1 MKTTKRALFSS
12 VMALILCFSMLVGT
26 TFAWFTDSV
35 ESGVNQIVAGTL
47 DVELYNAIG
56 IDETKKVSAG
66 TKLFDEIKYWEPG
79 VVAYE
84 NLTVANLGN
93 LALKYQLS
101 VNFDNATANVN
112 GETLAKVLKVAFVK
126 GGISGYSNDAAG
138 RTALINKLTED
149 GAWQPLASFVEP
161 GKLEQQNDAQTYG
174 IVIYWEPSDID
185 NDFNMNNGK
194 GGALSIDL
202 GIKLV
207 ATQLSG
213 ELAESDS
220 FGPDYDAG
228 APWMGGIDISWYT
241 QNPAAQEFVLNSS
254 EDLAGFAA
262 IVNGTATNDMMRS
275 ASTQIHDDFAGKTVK
290 LAADLDLNGNP
301 WTPIGRI
308 GTTSTDFTY
317 AFKGTFDGQ
326 NHTIYNLDV
335 DAYGWAGVFGLA
347 YQAQIN
353 NLKVDGVA
361 ITANRLAG
369 AVVGQLYGSI
379 DNCHVSNAQIM
390 VTPNAVGD
398 SYDNGDK
405 VGGIVGWLGD
415 NGNNRTLTNCS
426 ATDVELSAYR
436 DVGGIAGYVA
446 WSTKI
451 ANNKA
456 DKINITVDQVS
467 HFYGEKDPNAGAIW
481 GRNSVSSTGVGVI
494 DENNTVGEEI
504 SISSTISKA
513 GLTYVQD
520 GVTGEMTFYLVPAD
534 YEGTTVNVAEG
545 TTTIGRYAFY
555 YNSNIEKIVLP
566 STVTKLDIRAFR
578 GTSASTVVLNEGLTN
593 ISYQAFRDALNVTS
607 VEIPSTVTT
616 ISDSAFQYSG
626 ITTLTIPAT
635 VTTVEYGACRDM
647 KMVET
652 VIIEGNA
659 DIPEYAF
666 RACTNLKTVVLK
678 GEDVTFGG
686 GSRGMI
692 FTNKESGDGTAITVY
707 VANEAVK
714 ERLLAADT
722 AAKDYGGYK
731 IVVGLKPVED
741 TDDLAGSFSDGA
753 DTVFVP
759 AGEYSFPASSL
770 GEGDTLLC
778 APGTVFEGTS
788 SLNVNGATVVG
799 GTFANDSGYAVSGT
813 INGTFKDCVF
823 DSSEAL
829 RWCYSGE
836 TVVFENCEFKT
847 DFRGVH
853 FDGMNYDVIFRN
865 CKLNGFNAFGGTA
878 TVTFEGCTF
887 GYDESY
893 YNGLNMY
900 CNTVLKDCKFEYRS
914 GKINFIDFEAAG
926 KNLTITNCTATLDG
940 EPANVID
947 FVGGTYVN
955 QTNITVD
962 GAVLKSAASQS
973 ELNSAVSS
981 DDKVAVEL
989 AAGNYTLP
997 SAVAGKE
1004 VTISGSEDTVI
1015 DVTSS
1020 INMGSGDLV
1029 FDGVTVLSNGGG
1041 FNNGIQHVD
1050 TIVYQNAT
1058 IVGSRSLYGNKEV
1071 FINCTFDLTG
1081 VSDYIWVYGANEAE
1095 FINCTFNT
1103 NGKAL
1108 LIYNEGDGD
1117 CKVTVKGCTFNA
1129 TTGAKAGDISN
1140 QNCAAIEI
1148 YNFANSGVGQ
1158 NHTLITEGNTING
1171 DFSGEWRIKNFM
1183 AGGVVT
1189 VNGIQYTKTA
1199 LDGRLMTVTNKEA
1212 TFD

>member
-35 ESGVNQIVAGTL
+35 ESGVNQIIAGNL
-47 DVELYNAIG
+47 DVEVYNGLDTSAP
-56 IDETKKVSAG
+56 KVDTA

-101 VNFDNATANVN
+101 VNFDNATANAN
-112 GETLAKVLKVAFVK
+112 GETLAKVLKVGFVE
-126 GGISGYSNDAAG
+126 GGIQSTTREG
-138 RTALINKLTED
+138 ALAEVTE
-149 GAWQPLASFVEP
+149 WLPLASFAQAGE
-161 GKLEQQNDAQTYG
+161 LAEQNETNTYG

-185 NDFNMNNGK
+185 NDFNMNNEDK
-194 GGALSIDL
+194 GNKLSIDL

-241 QNPAAQEFVLNSS
+241 QNPAAQEFVLDSS

-262 IVNGTATNDMMRS
+262 IVNGTATNNMMRS
-275 ASTQIHDDFAGKTVK
+275 ANAQIHDDFKGKIVK
-290 LAADLDLNGNP
+290 LAADLDLDSKP

-308 GTTSTDFTY
+308 GTSSTDFTY
-317 AFKGTFDGQ
+317 AFRGTFDGQ
-326 NHTIYNLDV
+326 GHTIRNLDV
-335 DAYGWAGVFGLA
+335 EAYGWAGVFGLA

-481 GRNSVSSTGVGVI
+481 GRNSVSDTGVGVI
-494 DENNTVGEEI
+494 EDNNTVGKEI
-504 SISSTISKA
+504 SIVSTISKA

-520 GVTGEMTFYLVPAD
+520 GVTGEQVLHLVPSD

-545 TTTIGRYAFY
+545 TTAIGRYAFY
-555 YNSNIEKIVLP
+555 YNSNLEKIVLP

-593 ISYQAFRDALNVTS
+593 ISNQAFRDALNVTS

-626 ITTLTIPAT
+626 ITSLTIPAT

-647 KMVET
+647 KMLET

-659 DIPEYAF
+659 DIPVFAF
-666 RACTNLKTVVLK
+666 RACTNLKTVILK
-678 GEDVTFGG
+678 GKDVTFGG

-692 FTNKESGDGTAITVY
+692 FTNKESGDGSAITVY
-707 VANEAVK
+707 VANETVK

-741 TDDLAGSFSDGA
+741 TDDLADSFSDGA

-778 APGTVFEGTS
+778 APGTVFEGKS
-788 SLNVNGATVVG
+788 AMNINGATVVG
-799 GTFANDSGYAVSGT
+799 ATFSNPDAVAGSGT

-823 DSSEAL
+823 EGSEAL

-853 FDGMNYDVIFRN
+853 FDGMDYDVIFRN

-914 GKINFIDFEAAG
+914 GKSNFIDFEAAG

-962 GAVLKSAASQS
+962 GVTLARSAAELQAALNAGKKEIGIMGNITLTQS
-973 ELNSAVSS
+973 
-981 DDKVAVEL
+981 L
-989 AAGNYTLP
+989 AATDVTFAGVGENAGINFNGYNIGGSKTVTYKNLKLTTVSLPHAPENGERYGWYGGIDYNGHSVANYE
-997 SAVAGKE
+997 GC
-1004 VTISGSEDTVI
+1004 TISGVFTTYSPVI
-1015 DVTSS
+1015 
-1020 INMGSGDLV
+1020 
-1029 FDGVTVLSNGGG
+1029 
-1041 FNNGIQHVD
+1041 
-1050 TIVYQNAT
+1050 NAT
-1058 IVGSRSLYGNKEV
+1058 K
-1071 FINCTFDLTG
+1071 CTFDYYVQDGEEFYNIFMYSACKLTATECTF
-1081 VSDYIWVYGANEAE
+1081 VYGDRAIKAYSEGFNQYELILDGCKFVVDEGYSLNKAL
-1095 FINCTFNT
+1095 INVS
-1103 NGKAL
+1103 NGKL
-1108 LIYNEGDGD
+1108 KL
-1117 CKVTVKGCTFNA
+1117 TVKNNYVDEA
-1129 TTGAKAGDISN
+1129 LN
-1140 QNCAAIEI
+1140 
-1148 YNFANSGVGQ
+1148 
-1158 NHTLITEGNTING
+1158 TLDLYKTEGG
-1171 DFSGEWRIKNFM
+1171 
-1183 AGGVVT
+1183 A
-1189 VNGIQYTKTA
+1189 
-1199 LDGRLMTVTNKEA
+1199 TVTTN
-1212 TFD
+1212 

>member
-1 MKTTKRALFSS
+1 MKHKKSALFKS
-12 VMALILCFSMLVGT
+12 LISLLLCFSMLMGT

-35 ESGVNQIVAGTL
+35 MTGINTIAAGNL
-47 DVELYNAIG
+47 DVELFHSNAA
-56 IDETKKVSAG
+56 VSNEQVDSN
-66 TKLFDEIKYWEPG
+66 TKLFMDLQGDPILWEPG
-79 VVAYE
+79 AVAFE
-84 NLTVANLGN
+84 KLTVANEGT
-93 LALKYQLS
+93 LALKYQMAINFTNENEINGTGAKLS
-101 VNFDNATANVN
+101 QILKIAVVDAGALTSREAA
-112 GETLAKVLKVAFVK
+112 LAAAKAAP
-126 GGISGYSNDAAG
+126 DAATLHDFVLSG
-138 RTALINKLTED
+138 E
-149 GAWQPLASFVEP
+149 LAATT
-161 GKLEQQNDAQTYG
+161 QNTYG
-174 IVIYWEPSDID
+174 IVIWWEPSAND
-185 NDFNMNNGK
+185 NDWNVNNGK
-194 GGALSIDL
+194 TTSDGEKFLHIDL

-290 LAADLDLNGNP
+290 LAADLDLDYKP

-317 AFKGTFDGQ
+317 AFRGTFDGQ
-326 NHTIYNLDV
+326 GHTIYNLDV

-390 VTPNAVGD
+390 VTPNAVGA

-436 DVGGIAGYVA
+436 DVGGIAGYVS

-456 DKINITVDQVS
+456 DKITITVDQVS

-481 GRNSVSSTGVGVI
+481 GRNSISSTGVGVI

-520 GVTGEMTFYLVPAD
+520 GVTGELIFKEVPAD

-545 TTTIGRYAFY
+545 TTTIAGYAFDA
-555 YNSNIEKIVLP
+555 NSNIEKIVLP
-566 STVTKLDIRAFR
+566 STVTKLNDRAFR
-578 GTSASTVVLNEGLTN
+578 DTVASTVVLNEGLTN
-593 ISYQAFRDALNVTS
+593 ISNQAFRNALNVTS

-616 ISDSAFQYSG
+616 ISDSAFQLSG

-659 DIPEYAF
+659 DIPVYAF

-741 TDDLAGSFSDGA
+741 TNDLSGSFSDGA
-753 DTVFVP
+753 DTVFQQQIP
-759 AGEYSFPASSL
+759 
-770 GEGDTLLC
+770 DLLLSC
-778 APGTVFEGTS
+778 AD
-788 SLNVNGATVVG
+788 L
-799 GTFANDSGYAVSGT
+799 
-813 INGTFKDCVF
+813 I
-823 DSSEAL
+823 
-829 RWCYSGE
+829 
-836 TVVFENCEFKT
+836 
-847 DFRGVH
+847 
-853 FDGMNYDVIFRN
+853 
-865 CKLNGFNAFGGTA
+865 
-878 TVTFEGCTF
+878 
-887 GYDESY
+887 
-893 YNGLNMY
+893 
-900 CNTVLKDCKFEYRS
+900 
-914 GKINFIDFEAAG
+914 
-926 KNLTITNCTATLDG
+926 
-940 EPANVID
+940 
-947 FVGGTYVN
+947 
-955 QTNITVD
+955 
-962 GAVLKSAASQS
+962 
-973 ELNSAVSS
+973 
-981 DDKVAVEL
+981 VEL
-989 AAGNYTLP
+989 AAP
-997 SAVAGKE
+997 V
-1004 VTISGSEDTVI
+1004 
-1015 DVTSS
+1015 
-1020 INMGSGDLV
+1020 
-1029 FDGVTVLSNGGG
+1029 
-1041 FNNGIQHVD
+1041 QH
-1050 TIVYQNAT
+1050 
-1058 IVGSRSLYGNKEV
+1058 RH
-1071 FINCTFDLTG
+1071 
-1081 VSDYIWVYGANEAE
+1081 
-1095 FINCTFNT
+1095 
-1103 NGKAL
+1103 
-1108 LIYNEGDGD
+1108 
-1117 CKVTVKGCTFNA
+1117 
-1129 TTGAKAGDISN
+1129 GDIRLR
-1140 QNCAAIEI
+1140 
-1148 YNFANSGVGQ
+1148 FF
-1158 NHTLITEGNTING
+1158 HT
-1171 DFSGEWRIKNFM
+1171 
-1183 AGGVVT
+1183 
-1189 VNGIQYTKTA
+1189 Q
-1199 LDGRLMTVTNKEA
+1199 
-1212 TFD
+1212 